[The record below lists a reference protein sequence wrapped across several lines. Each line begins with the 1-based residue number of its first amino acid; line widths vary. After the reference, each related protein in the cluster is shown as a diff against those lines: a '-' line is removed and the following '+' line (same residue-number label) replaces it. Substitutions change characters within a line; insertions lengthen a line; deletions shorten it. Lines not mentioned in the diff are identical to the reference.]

1 MRGLIVLAMFAVSF
15 VYTQDSSDSV
25 DIRDTG
31 ESATVDD
38 DIGSAHV
45 RDVDSDLIIESD
57 GSVRISFNDIHD
69 NVESD
74 T

>member
-15 VYTQDSSDSV
+15 VHIKDSSDSV
-25 DIRDTG
+25 EIRNSV
-31 ESATVDD
+31 ESAAVDD
-38 DIGSAHV
+38 VSVRIDIH
-45 RDVDSDLIIESD
+45 DVESDLIIESD
-57 GSVRISFNDIHD
+57 GGIRISFNDIHD

>member
-15 VYTQDSSDSV
+15 VHIKDSPDSAE
-25 DIRDTG
+25 IRDPG
-31 ESATVDD
+31 ESTAVDEGP
-38 DIGSAHV
+38 GSLHV
-45 RDVDSDLIIESD
+45 HDVDSDLIIESD
-57 GSVRISFNDIHD
+57 VSIRLSFNDIHG

>member
-38 DIGSAHV
+38 DSGSVHV
-45 RDVDSDLIIESD
+45 QDVDSDLIVESD
-57 GSVRISFNDIHD
+57 GSIRLSFNDIHG
-69 NVESD
+69 NVDSG

>member
-15 VYTQDSSDSV
+15 AYTQDSSDSIE
-25 DIRDTG
+25 IRNTG
-31 ESATVDD
+31 ETATVEDD
-38 DIGSAHV
+38 SGSVHV
-45 RDVDSDLIIESD
+45 QGVDSDLIVESD
-57 GSVRISFNDIHD
+57 GSVRLSFNDTYG

>member
-15 VYTQDSSDSV
+15 VHIKDSSDSV
-25 DIRDTG
+25 EIHSAG
-31 ESATVDD
+31 ESAAVDD
-38 DIGSAHV
+38 GSIAFDIQDG
-45 RDVDSDLIIESD
+45 DSDLSIESD
-57 GSVRISFNDIHD
+57 GGTRLSFNDIQG